1 MHLRGRMY
9 AMRTYFSLLGRV
21 WFSTMAC
28 AAIFLVV
35 TASLIRNKVSEDP
48 VISFTGPGIV
58 LLYLMMSSTTMKMR
72 YQMSTLNK

>member
-21 WFSTMAC
+21 WFSNMAG
-28 AAIFLVV
+28 AAIFLAV
-35 TASLIRNKVSEDP
+35 TASLIRNKVPEDL
-48 VISFTGPGIV
+48 VISFTGP
-58 LLYLMMSSTTMKMR
+58 LLDLMMSSTTMKMR